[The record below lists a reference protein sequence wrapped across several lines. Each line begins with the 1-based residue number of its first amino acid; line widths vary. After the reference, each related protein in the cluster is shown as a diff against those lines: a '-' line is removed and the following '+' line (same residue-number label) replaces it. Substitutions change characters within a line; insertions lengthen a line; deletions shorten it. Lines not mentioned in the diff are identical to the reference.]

1 MVTTVM
7 AKILVVDDDSLS
19 RQNITRFL
27 SEDGHSVEQAADG
40 SEALELLK
48 SGHFDLV
55 LSDILMP
62 KINGYAVIEF
72 VHSTLPDT
80 SVLLMTAYG
89 GTRPAS
95 SRGVEIVMKPI
106 NLDELCAAI
115 RRLLA
120 KKSINPK

>member
-1 MVTTVM
+1 M

-19 RQNITRFL
+19 RQNISRFL
-27 SEDGHSVEQAADG
+27 SEDGHSVEEAADG
-40 SEALELLK
+40 SEAIDLLRN
-48 SGHFDLV
+48 GHFDLV

-72 VHSTLPDT
+72 VHSALPDT

-89 GTRPAS
+89 GMTPA
-95 SRGVEIVMKPI
+95 SRGVEIIMKPI
-106 NLDELCAAI
+106 DLDDLSAAI

-120 KKSINPK
+120 KKSLLNK

>member
-1 MVTTVM
+1 M

-19 RQNITRFL
+19 RQNISRFL

-40 SEALELLK
+40 SEALEQIR

-80 SVLLMTAYG
+80 PVLLMTAYG
-89 GTRPAS
+89 GTSPAW
-95 SRGVEIVMKPI
+95 SRAVEIVMKPI
-106 NLDELCAAI
+106 NLDELSAAI

-120 KKSINPK
+120 KKSIAPE

>member
-1 MVTTVM
+1 M

-19 RQNITRFL
+19 RQNISRFL
-27 SEDGHSVEQAADG
+27 SADGHSVQQAADG

-62 KINGYAVIEF
+62 KINGYGVIEF

-80 SVLLMTAYG
+80 SVLLMTAHA

-95 SRGVEIVMKPI
+95 SHEVEIIMKPI
-106 NLDELCAAI
+106 NLDELSSAI

-120 KKSINPK
+120 ERSIDPE

>member
-1 MVTTVM
+1 M

-19 RQNITRFL
+19 RQNISRFL
-27 SEDGHSVEQAADG
+27 SEDGHSIEQAGDG

-48 SGHFDLV
+48 NGHFDLV

-62 KINGYAVIEF
+62 KVNGYAVIEF
-72 VHSTLPDT
+72 VHSTFPDT

-89 GTRPAS
+89 GMRPVWS
-95 SRGVEIVMKPI
+95 QGVEIVMKPI
-106 NLDELCAAI
+106 NLDELSAAI

-120 KKSINPK
+120 KKSINPE